1 MKIFVNEMPT
11 EPKKCLFAK
20 NKRYENTHTGKYE
33 RLWGCNVDGKICD
46 FENGH
51 GCNKLRVPLSCW

>member
-20 NKRYENTHTGKYE
+20 NKRYKNMHTGQYE
-33 RLWGCNVDGKICD
+33 RLWCCNVNGKMCD

-51 GCNKLRVPLSCW
+51 NCNKLRIPLSQG